1 MDPKH
6 TRRGPCGGEAAKG
19 PFVRAAIRREGA
31 PFRRDQNWTSRRRGE
46 RLPVQPLDAR
56 ILPLGPSREHTHLS
70 L

>member
-6 TRRGPCGGEAAKG
+6 TLRGPCGGDAAKG
-19 PFVRAAIRREGA
+19 PCVLATIWREGA
-31 PFRRDQNWTSRRRGE
+31 PFRRDQNWTYLRRGE
-46 RLPVQPLDAR
+46 RLPVQPLDAS